1 MDELLFYAKTVL
13 FIVLIYDV
21 IILFKKP
28 EEGSKIVVLNFW
40 KELER
45 KGINGIL
52 IPCTMIFIISLDY
65 AQGLDLTLS
74 VALFILSMIYI
85 GYPRPFALGKNGVLM
100 DGKTITKDRILK
112 AKKTDKGGKIS
123 IEWYGWLMEK
133 NLPDCDVTEAILE
146 EFKN

>member
-1 MDELLFYAKTVL
+1 
-13 FIVLIYDV
+13 
-21 IILFKKP
+21 
-28 EEGSKIVVLNFW
+28 
-40 KELER
+40 
-45 KGINGIL
+45 
-52 IPCTMIFIISLDY
+52 MIFIISLDY

-100 DGKTITKDRILK
+100 DGKIITKDRILK

-133 NLPDCDVTEAILE
+133 NLPDCNVTDAILE
-146 EFKN
+146 EFRN